1 MVAASYPLPRKRF
14 RIRRGGPNRV
24 RAVSGWFHP
33 SGRNLN
39 LSTDHFSPPCSRS
52 LFLKHCRCRR
62 TSKSLFPSPTRKL
75 DAGHATLHGCVK
87 DRENGKLTY
96 EVETLKHG
104 KSKDIPLDVSGTV
117 LEVEQ
122 EVAPSSL
129 PPAVSDAIAKAAHSS
144 KIGKVEFVRESAIA
158 NYETTITSNGQR
170 REVASV
176 PRVLR

>member
-1 MVAASYPLPRKRF
+1 
-14 RIRRGGPNRV
+14 
-24 RAVSGWFHP
+24 
-33 SGRNLN
+33 
-39 LSTDHFSPPCSRS
+39 
-52 LFLKHCRCRR
+52 
-62 TSKSLFPSPTRKL
+62 
-75 DAGHATLHGCVK
+75 
-87 DRENGKLTY
+87 
-96 EVETLKHG
+96 VETLKHG

-129 PPAVSDAIAKAAHSS
+129 PPAVSDAIANAAHSS